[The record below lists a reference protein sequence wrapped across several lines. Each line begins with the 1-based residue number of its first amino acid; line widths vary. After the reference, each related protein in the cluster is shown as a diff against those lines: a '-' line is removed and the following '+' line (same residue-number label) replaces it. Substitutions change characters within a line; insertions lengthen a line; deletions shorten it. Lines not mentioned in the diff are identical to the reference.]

1 MPKLAE
7 GTKVNFHV
15 SDDMFGTAIVRGIAM
30 QPQAVI
36 GYTYI
41 LEDTSGRLPNDVYP
55 YKFFVCTENLLKP
68 ECYVEEKQE
77 AKKDS

>member
-15 SDDMFGTAIVRGIAM
+15 ADDMFGTAIVRGIAN

-55 YKFFVCTENLLKP
+55 YKFFACFECMIKP
-68 ECYVEEKQE
+68 ECYVEDGKET
-77 AKKDS
+77 KKG